1 MTTPSPETD
10 PRHPTIAWHLLQLDQ
25 FTPQLLYAMLK
36 LRTDV
41 FVVEQAC
48 AYPEL
53 DGKDT
58 AADVLHLVGVT
69 GEGDVTACARLL
81 PPGAAYDTP
90 SIGRVVVAPAFRG
103 RGLADVLMQRA
114 VAHTARAWPGHD
126 ISLGAQAAL
135 QRWYE
140 THGFAAVS
148 EVYLEDGIP
157 HLDMVR
163 GPIAMN
169 TTPAP

>member
-10 PRHPTIAWHLLQLDQ
+10 PRHPTIAWHLLRLEQ

-58 AADVLHLVGVT
+58 GADVLHLVGVT
-69 GEGDVTACARLL
+69 DAQAVAACARLL
-81 PPGAAYDTP
+81 PPGAGYDTP

-114 VAHTARAWPGHD
+114 VAHTARAWPGHA

-135 QRWYE
+135 QGWYAK
-140 THGFAAVS
+140 HGFAATS

-157 HLDMVR
+157 HIDMVR
-163 GPIAMN
+163 DATVANITPGP
-169 TTPAP
+169 